1 MALGLICIDKNQRD
15 RNSAKCPIGASDG
28 LKVVSIVGAACPH
41 QNWVLWVAC
50 LARLE
55 QKDRNRARENARGK
69 LDSCSPLPSKVPAPT
84 TVSHPTIAR

>member
-1 MALGLICIDKNQRD
+1 MAPGLICIDKNQRD
-15 RNSAKCPIGASDG
+15 RNSAKCPIGASDA

-69 LDSCSPLPSKVPAPT
+69 LDSWAPLHAPPPT
-84 TVSHPTIAR
+84 AASHPTIAR